1 MTQPAD
7 GGDAGLPLKMLQAIY
22 NALASLQQEVRQPK
36 EDVEIQSRI
45 LMFQQ
50 ANPNAILSPSPGGN
64 FVLPSSRMAEQF
76 RKGVANTSA
85 EKPPS
90 EDSPKE
96 KKK

>member
-1 MTQPAD
+1 
-7 GGDAGLPLKMLQAIY
+7 MLQAIY
-22 NALASLQQEVRQPK
+22 NALASLQQEVRQTK

-76 RKGVANTSA
+76 RKGVATTFA

-90 EDSPKE
+90 KDSPKE